1 MQWIVLA
8 VWGIIMVICIHF
20 GWLFFCRTALAAGL
34 LSAML
39 GQLALLHLDG
49 MLTLETA
56 LPLHLCGLF
65 GILSIPLLFRSC
77 PLLWDASAFL
87 AAPAAA
93 CTLFF
98 PAVIHC
104 SRPFLMQLAF
114 YQLHTLIVLIPVFV
128 FLTGKPLP
136 SNARRTF
143 ILGSGYLLF
152 IWAFNNAFGTN
163 YLFTRS
169 APLGTPLQWLHKYGE
184 AFYLCSL
191 MMLCMPVF
199 SCLQG
204 MFCRINQR
212 RMRLTA
218 GNSSSCNRYSR
229 YIPPWSSPNRG

>member
-1 MQWIVLA
+1 MQWIILA
-8 VWGIIMVICIHF
+8 VWSLLMVICIRYR
-20 GWLFFCRTALAAGL
+20 LLLLCRSVMAAGL
-34 LSAML
+34 VTSMSA
-39 GQLALLHLDG
+39 QLILLRLDG

-65 GILSIPLLFRSC
+65 GILSIPLLFRPSS
-77 PLLWDASAFL
+77 PLWDASAFL

-93 CTLFF
+93 CALLF
-98 PAVIHC
+98 PAVIRC
-104 SRPFLMQLAF
+104 SHPFLMRFSF
-114 YQLHTLIVLIPVFV
+114 YQLHTLITLVPVFG

-136 SNARRTF
+136 TNARRTF

-169 APLGTPLQWLHKYGE
+169 APSGTPLQWFLKRGE

-191 MMLCMPVF
+191 LMLCMPVF

-204 MFCRINQR
+204 LFCRLNQR
-212 RMRLTA
+212 QMRLTA
-218 GNSSSCNRYSR
+218 ENSSPCSRYSR
-229 YIPPWSSPNRG
+229 YILPWSSPNRG